1 MSDAREIALDCL
13 AAILRRGRR
22 LEDALDDHPGY
33 GRLEARDRAFARLL
47 VATTLRRLGQIDR
60 LIGHCLERPLPA
72 KAGGVTDILRL
83 GLAQLLFIG
92 TPAHAAVDTTV
103 TLAAKHEPAK
113 FKPLV
118 NAVMRRLARE
128 GAGLLA
134 TQDAARLNTPD
145 WLWRS
150 WSKAY
155 GEEKCHAIAEA
166 HLIEPPLDITVKDEG
181 GDWAARL
188 DARRLPTS
196 TLRRASA
203 RPGELPGFAD
213 GAWWVQDAAAS
224 LPVRLLGDVGG
235 KTVIELCA
243 APGGKTAQLAAMG
256 AEVIALDR
264 SEARLERLKGNL
276 ARLDLEARLVLG
288 DALSWR
294 PDAPA
299 EAILLDAPCTG
310 TGTLRRHPDIART
323 KERGDVRRLAA
334 RQDELLAAAVAM
346 LAPGGVLVYAVCSL
360 EPEEAEMR
368 VAALLEG
375 GAPVRREGV
384 ESSEIGGLS
393 QAVTEAGDLRT
404 LPCHLADLG
413 GMDGFY
419 AARLRRFG

>member
-1 MSDAREIALDCL
+1 MSDAREIAMDCL
-13 AAILRRGRR
+13 AAVLRRGRR
-22 LEDALDDHPGY
+22 LEDALNDHPGY

-72 KAGGVTDILRL
+72 KAAGVTDILRL

-113 FKPLV
+113 LKPLV
-118 NAVMRRLARE
+118 NAVMRRMTRE
-128 GAGLLA
+128 GAGLIA
-134 TQDAARLNTPD
+134 TGDAGRLNTPD

-155 GEEKCHAIAEA
+155 GEDTCHAIANA
-166 HLIEPPLDITVKDEG
+166 HLSEPPLDITVKDED
-181 GDWAARL
+181 GDWAAKL

-196 TLRRASA
+196 TLRRALAKPS
-203 RPGELPGFAD
+203 ELPGFSD

-224 LPVRLLGDVGG
+224 LPARLLGDVRG

-256 AEVIALDR
+256 ADVIALDR
-264 SEARLERLKGNL
+264 SEKRLERLKGNL
-276 ARLDLEARLVLG
+276 ARLDLEARLVVA

-323 KERGDVRRLAA
+323 KERGDVERLAA
-334 RQDELLAAAVAM
+334 RQDELLLAAVAM

-360 EPEEAEMR
+360 QPEEAEMR

-375 GAPVRREGV
+375 GAPVRRENV
-384 ESSEIGGLS
+384 QSSEIGGLS

-419 AARLRRFG
+419 AARLRRSG

>member
-22 LEDALDDHPGY
+22 LEDALNDHPGY

-72 KAGGVTDILRL
+72 RAKSVTDILRL

-103 TLAAKHEPAK
+103 TLAARHGPRKL
-113 FKPLV
+113 KPLV
-118 NAVMRRLARE
+118 NAVMRRMARD
-128 GAGLLA
+128 GAGHLA
-134 TQDAARLNTPD
+134 TQDAGRLNTPD

-155 GEEKCHAIAEA
+155 GEETCRAIAEA
-166 HLIEPPLDITVKDEG
+166 HLSEPPLDITVKENAEA
-181 GDWAARL
+181 WAAKL
-188 DARRLPTS
+188 DARLLPTS
-196 TLRRASA
+196 TLRRDRA
-203 RPGELPGFAD
+203 RPSELPGFSD

-224 LPVRLLGDVGG
+224 LPARLLGDVRA
-235 KTVIELCA
+235 KTVIDLCA
-243 APGGKTAQLAAMG
+243 APGGKTAQLAAFG
-256 AEVIALDR
+256 ANVIALDR
-264 SEARLERLKGNL
+264 SAARLDRLKGNL
-276 ARLDLEARLVLG
+276 ARLGLEARLVAG
-288 DALSWR
+288 DALTWR

-323 KERGDVRRLAA
+323 KESGDVERLAA
-334 RQDELLAAAVAM
+334 RQNELLNAAIAM

-360 EPEEAEMR
+360 QPEEGETR
-368 VAALLEG
+368 LAALLEA
-375 GAPVRREGV
+375 GAPVGREGV
-384 ESSEIGGLS
+384 KGSEIGGL
-393 QAVTEAGDLRT
+393 TEAISAADDLRT
-404 LPCHLADLG
+404 LPCHLASLG

-419 AARLRRFG
+419 AARLRRSG

>member
-1 MSDAREIALDCL
+1 MSDAREIAMDCL
-13 AAILRRGRR
+13 AAVLRRGRR
-22 LEDALDDHPGY
+22 LEDALNDHPGY

-72 KAGGVTDILRL
+72 KAAGVTDILRL

-113 FKPLV
+113 LKPLV
-118 NAVMRRLARE
+118 NAVMRRMTRE
-128 GAGLLA
+128 GAGLIA
-134 TQDAARLNTPD
+134 TGDAGRLNTPD

-155 GEEKCHAIAEA
+155 GEDTCHAIANA
-166 HLIEPPLDITVKDEG
+166 HLSEPPLDITVKDED
-181 GDWAARL
+181 GDWAAKL

-196 TLRRASA
+196 TLRRALAKPS
-203 RPGELPGFAD
+203 ELPGFSD

-224 LPVRLLGDVGG
+224 LPARLLGDVRG
-235 KTVIELCA
+235 KTVIDLCA

-256 AEVIALDR
+256 ANVIALDR
-264 SEARLERLKGNL
+264 SEKRLERLKGNL
-276 ARLDLEARLVLG
+276 ARLNLEARLVAA
-288 DALSWR
+288 DALTWR

-310 TGTLRRHPDIART
+310 TGTLRRHPNIART
-323 KERGDVRRLAA
+323 KERGDVERLAA
-334 RQDELLAAAVAM
+334 RQDELLLAAVAM
-346 LAPGGVLVYAVCSL
+346 LAPGAVLVYTVCSL
-360 EPEEAEMR
+360 QPEEAEMR
-368 VAALLEG
+368 VAALIAA
-375 GAPVRREGV
+375 GAPVRRENV
-384 ESSEIGGLS
+384 QSSEIGGLA
-393 QAVTEAGDLRT
+393 QAITDAGDLRT

-419 AARLRRFG
+419 AARLRRSG